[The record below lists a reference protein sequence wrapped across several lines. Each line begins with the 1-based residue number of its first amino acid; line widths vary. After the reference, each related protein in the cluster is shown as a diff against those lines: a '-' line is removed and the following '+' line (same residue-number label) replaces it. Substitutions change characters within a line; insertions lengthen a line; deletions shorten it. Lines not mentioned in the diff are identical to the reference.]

1 MHIRLRFLRV
11 FLCCSLFAG
20 AIIPAQSHPIPDL
33 PVFGFFENNGSANI
47 ILEIDPR
54 AFSKD
59 PEAEPFLTFTSFKE
73 MNASV
78 RQGLLQEGK
87 NLVEQ
92 SLQVRMRS
100 QDWFLPNFDFQF
112 NEKSDDENNETII
125 LIRAFAELSRERNDT
140 YQIRSL
146 GTSSLDLIFTNQI
159 NGIPHRRV
167 NVLFPGEE
175 SFVLNLPTIKND
187 QVEINEHMESS
198 SNYDYDKSGS
208 KHIKS
213 TFLSFARQ
221 GFLHVLPWGLDHI
234 LFVLGIFLLS
244 RKWKPLVLQVST
256 FTLAHTITL
265 GLATLGWVSVP
276 SSIVEP
282 IIAASI
288 AFVALENIFFPKY
301 RTRRLL
307 LVFFFG
313 LIHGLGFAGALS
325 DLNLDPS
332 VLFVS
337 LVGFN
342 LGVEGGQLA
351 VVLLSL
357 AGVFHFRN
365 EGTYRKRIVIPLSV
379 AIAGVGIYWTIERI
393 LG

>member
-1 MHIRLRFLRV
+1 
-11 FLCCSLFAG
+11 
-20 AIIPAQSHPIPDL
+20 
-33 PVFGFFENNGSANI
+33 
-47 ILEIDPR
+47 
-54 AFSKD
+54 
-59 PEAEPFLTFTSFKE
+59 
-73 MNASV
+73 
-78 RQGLLQEGK
+78 
-87 NLVEQ
+87 
-92 SLQVRMRS
+92 
-100 QDWFLPNFDFQF
+100 
-112 NEKSDDENNETII
+112 
-125 LIRAFAELSRERNDT
+125 
-140 YQIRSL
+140 
-146 GTSSLDLIFTNQI
+146 
-159 NGIPHRRV
+159 
-167 NVLFPGEE
+167 
-175 SFVLNLPTIKND
+175 
-187 QVEINEHMESS
+187 
-198 SNYDYDKSGS
+198 
-208 KHIKS
+208 
-213 TFLSFARQ
+213 
-221 GFLHVLPWGLDHI
+221 
-234 LFVLGIFLLS
+234 LGIFLLS

-288 AFVALENIFFPKY
+288 TFVALENIFFPKY

-357 AGVFHFRN
+357 AGVFPFRN
-365 EGTYRKRIVIPLSV
+365 EEAYRKRIVIPLSV